1 MARAL
6 ATPGVAVGAE
16 VRLLTADGGGRWAQM
31 HFTRLSDGPL
41 LTQVIDV
48 SERRGL
54 EVELRHQAEHDQL
67 TELLNRRGFQRRLGA
82 LLEHGRASG
91 AVMLI
96 DLDHFKAVNDTL
108 GHHVG
113 DQVIHA
119 AGAALRSSLRADDIV
134 ARIGGDEFAVLLPGA
149 DLERAQATAQRLVEA
164 VEFGVEHG
172 VTASVGVA
180 MLDGSLTTADSAL
193 MAADLAMY
201 DAKHEGRRR
210 TAFYDGGSESST
222 HTRLQWVDRIRTA
235 LAEERLT
242 LFAQPIMDLDT
253 GRMHHEILLRML
265 APDGELIAPD
275 AFLPIAEQFGLMGE
289 IDRWVATRAIEAI
302 VANPER
308 DLVFEVNLSGS
319 SLGSPELL
327 EAIRGA
333 MVGVARGRVI
343 FEITETAAVTNLEDA
358 HAFATELAALG
369 CRFALDDF
377 GVGFGSFT
385 YVKHLPFDYLKIDGE
400 FVRESATSEED
411 RVILESLIHAA
422 RGLGKRTIA
431 EYVEDAETVALLREL
446 GVDMVQ
452 GFYIGVPRPLAEV
465 ICVFPIACSAVG
477 RIVSSGT

>member
-1 MARAL
+1 M
-6 ATPGVAVGAE
+6 
-16 VRLLTADGGGRWAQM
+16 
-31 HFTRLSDGPL
+31 
-41 LTQVIDV
+41 
-48 SERRGL
+48 
-54 EVELRHQAEHDQL
+54 
-67 TELLNRRGFQRRLGA
+67 
-82 LLEHGRASG
+82 
-91 AVMLI
+91 
-96 DLDHFKAVNDTL
+96 
-108 GHHVG
+108 
-113 DQVIHA
+113 
-119 AGAALRSSLRADDIV
+119 

-222 HTRLQWVDRIRTA
+222 HARLQWVDRIRTA
-235 LAEERLT
+235 LAEERLA
-242 LFAQPIMDLDT
+242 LLAQPIMDLDT
-253 GRMHHEILLRML
+253 GRVHHEILLRML

-452 GFYIGVPRPLAEV
+452 GFYIGVPRPLDGGH
-465 ICVFPIACSAVG
+465 CVFPIACSAVG